1 MNLFGGLY
9 ARMIFALLS
18 LAIASE
24 VAAQQVIASNKVEV
38 TTNKTSTIVFPYKI
52 AEVDR
57 GSRDILVQQP
67 KGITN
72 ILKVKAG
79 KLNFKETNLTV
90 ITDDG
95 TIYLFPMAY
104 AEQPAKLTTQ
114 ANEFISSISAPVFF
128 KIETTSAQLED
139 IAEKIIETPSRGF
152 LLSEKDNDMKLS
164 LKGIY
169 IWENTLFYHLDIAN
183 NSNIPFHTD
192 MIRFYVKDKKK
203 AKRTASQEAV
213 QVPVYRYGD
222 PFVIPGKESTEL
234 VYAIPKFTFPD
245 AKLLNIQLMEKGGGR
260 HLRLQI
266 KNKAIL
272 KAKQVPSL

>member
-9 ARMIFALLS
+9 ARMIFALLA

-57 GSRDILVQQP
+57 GSRDILVQRP

-72 ILKVKAG
+72 ILKVKAA

-95 TIYLFPMAY
+95 TLYLFPMTY
-104 AEQPAKLTTQ
+104 AEQPFQLTTQ
-114 ANEFISSISAPVFF
+114 AIDFISSLTSPAFF
-128 KIETTSAQLED
+128 KTETTTAQLED
-139 IAEKIIETPSRGF
+139 ISLKIIGNPSRGF
-152 LLSEKDNDMKLS
+152 LLSKKHNDMKLS
-164 LKGIY
+164 LKEIY
-169 IWENTLFYHLDIAN
+169 IHENTLFYHVFISN
-183 NSNIPFHTD
+183 QSNIPFHTD

-203 AKRTASQEAV
+203 PKRTASQETV
-213 QVPVYRYGD
+213 QVPVFHYGD
-222 PFVIPGKESTEL
+222 PFVIKGKESTEL

-245 AKLLNIQLMEKGGGR
+245 AKLLNIELMEKGGGR
-260 HLRLQI
+260 HLRLQV
-266 KNKAIL
+266 KNKSIL
-272 KAKQVPSL
+272 KAKPAPSL